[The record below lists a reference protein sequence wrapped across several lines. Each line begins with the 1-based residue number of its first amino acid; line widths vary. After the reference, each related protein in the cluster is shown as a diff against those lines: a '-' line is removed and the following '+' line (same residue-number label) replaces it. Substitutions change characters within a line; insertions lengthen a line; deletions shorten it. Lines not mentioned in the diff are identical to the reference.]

1 MAVESVAGMIT
12 KSWVT
17 SETDCYRTEA
27 KLLTVTLT
35 SYVHTHMPDLYKI
48 QPGEDGRVGEVEW
61 EEERAGAGDTEWG
74 MPFYMVPQTPK
85 YLIPIN

>member
-1 MAVESVAGMIT
+1 M
-12 KSWVT
+12 T
-17 SETDCYRTEA
+17 SETDCYKTKA

-35 SYVHTHMPDLYKI
+35 SYVHIHVPDLYKI
-48 QPGEDGRVGEVEW
+48 YWGTMGWVGGVEW
-61 EEERAGAGDTEWG
+61 EEEGAGAGDTESG